1 MNWWDGSGGNHYME
15 LLYNKRKP
23 LFNRAVSGRY
33 PPGSTFKLVQGLI
46 GMQEGVL
53 APSMRYPCHEG
64 YQVGRLKM
72 KCHAHASPADLRF
85 AIATSCNGL
94 FLLRVPQYSRKSPV
108 RKRQGG
114 FRRVEGVC
122 REFRFRP

>member
-1 MNWWDGSGGNHYME
+1 ME
-15 LLYNKRKP
+15 LLYNKRQP

-53 APSMRYPCHEG
+53 TPSMRYPCHEG

-72 KCHAHASPADLRF
+72 RCTPIRRLR
-85 AIATSCNGL
+85 TCVL
-94 FLLRVPQYSRKSPV
+94 P
-108 RKRQGG
+108 
-114 FRRVEGVC
+114 
-122 REFRFRP
+122 